1 MWGYFYVARERRVWK
16 GPLSLDWGVSHLRRL
31 FTPLFTHC
39 HPQLIPHGEGAACS
53 LQGPGTHPG
62 PLWMPNWA
70 YRSADWINSS
80 VCGTFS
86 PSAEEGVYS
95 TPALADL
102 VAGEGGGGGGA
113 KGQRRELLK
122 PSRKRV
128 PFCWQTQARNVNWGQ
143 PEVSVFTG
151 PAGFTRTE
159 CTHTHRQYTYCI
171 YTVNS
176 QDCLQ

>member
-1 MWGYFYVARERRVWK
+1 MGK
-16 GPLSLDWGVSHLRRL
+16 GLPALCRAPG
-31 FTPLFTHC
+31 P
-39 HPQLIPHGEGAACS
+39 I
-53 LQGPGTHPG
+53 QGPYGCLIEHTALLIELTAPSVG
-62 PLWMPNWA
+62 PFPLLQ
-70 YRSADWINSS
+70 RRG
-80 VCGTFS
+80 VC
-86 PSAEEGVYS
+86 S
-95 TPALADL
+95 TPALVDL
-102 VAGEGGGGGGA
+102 VAGEGGGGGG
-113 KGQRRELLK
+113 GLRVRRRELLK

-176 QDCLQ
+176 PDCLQ